1 MIKDKKNFKILLVY
15 PNLPLMLVPPLSMA
29 IFTKL
34 LKTKGYNVDLFDT
47 TSYIPEEANSSP
59 QNRTLYL
66 QARDF
71 NDEDDLGVAI
81 KTDLYGDFRKKVF
94 KFEPDLII
102 FSIVEDAFIKALKMM
117 DNIADYDCVKISGGV
132 LPTADPEYVLNTK
145 QINFIAIG
153 EGEITLSDVAEVV
166 RKKGDLKTIKGTWF
180 KENDGKISKNPR
192 NKLVDINESL
202 PDYSLFDPRRF
213 FRPMGGK
220 IFKTIPVETYRG
232 CPYKCTF
239 CNSPMHNTQVKNEN
253 IAHDFLR
260 RKTIENVRKE
270 LLDLKRLY
278 GPEFIYF
285 VDDSFLARPKKEI
298 FEFCEMYEEFKIP
311 FWFNTRPENCK
322 VDYLNA
328 LKKVGA
334 YRISFGI
341 ECGNPDF
348 RQKVLLRKPS
358 NQEII
363 DSFKVI
369 HASGIAFSAN
379 LIIGFPGETR
389 ELVMETI
396 ELVKQI
402 KGYDTI
408 TVSIFTPYRG
418 TELQR
423 VAVKNGWLD
432 KDHITIHTTSSSVLK
447 MPEPYLSSKD
457 IDGLMKTIPLY
468 VYFPKSEW
476 GNIRKAEENDDEGK
490 QLYDHYSSLYKKNF
504 LKGTQEDKKILL
516 DESLD
521 KQPIRAKQPKI
532 FNESIKEDYKGF
544 KNVKLSN
551 SEIAM
556 LTMDN

>member
-1 MIKDKKNFKILLVY
+1 MLKERKNFKVLLVY

-29 IFTKL
+29 IFTDL
-34 LKTKGYNVDLFDT
+34 LKKKGYTVDLFDT
-47 TSYIPEEANSSP
+47 TSYIPEEVNSSP
-59 QNRTLYL
+59 QNRTTYL

-71 NDEDDLGVAI
+71 SDEDDLGVSI
-81 KTDLYGDFRKKVF
+81 KTDLYGDYKKKVLEF
-94 KFEPDLII
+94 KPDLII
-102 FSIVEDAFIKALKMM
+102 YSIVEDAFIKALKMM
-117 DNIADYDCVKISGGV
+117 DVIEDYDCVKISGGV

-145 QINFIAIG
+145 QINFIALG
-153 EGEITLSDVAEVV
+153 EGEITLAEVAEAV
-166 RKKGDLKTIKGTWF
+166 RKKEDLKTLKGTWY
-180 KENDGKISKNPR
+180 KDDNGKIIKNPR
-192 NKLVDINESL
+192 NKLVDINVSL

-239 CNSPMHNTQVKNEN
+239 CNSPMHNTQVKQEN

-270 LLDLKRLY
+270 LLDLKKLY
-278 GPEFIYF
+278 SPEFIYF

-322 VDYLNA
+322 SDYLIA

-363 DSFKVI
+363 DSFKRI
-369 HASGIAFSAN
+369 HASGISFSAN

-389 ELVMETI
+389 ELVMETV

-418 TELQR
+418 TVLQK

-447 MPEPYLSSKD
+447 MPSPYLSSKD

-468 VYFPKSEW
+468 IYFPKSEW
-476 GNIRKAEENDDEGK
+476 KNIRKAEENDDEGK
-490 QLYDHYSSLYKKNF
+490 KIYEHYSSIYKENF
-504 LKGTQEDKKILL
+504 LKNSQEDKKILM
-516 DESLD
+516 DESFD
-521 KQPIRAKQPKI
+521 KQPIRAKQPKQL
-532 FNESIKEDYKGF
+532 NGDSASINTSF
-544 KNVKLSN
+544 KNKKLSN
-551 SEIAM
+551 SEIAL
-556 LTMDN
+556 LTMNN

>member
-1 MIKDKKNFKILLVY
+1 MIKNREKFKVLLVY

-29 IFTKL
+29 IFTRL
-34 LKTKGYNVDLFDT
+34 LKDNGYEVDLFDT
-47 TSYIPEEANSSP
+47 TSYIPENANSSP

-71 NDEDDLGVAI
+71 SDEDDLGVTI
-81 KTDLYGDFRKKVF
+81 KTDLYKDYRKKVLNY
-94 KFEPDLII
+94 KPDLII
-102 FSIVEDAFIKALKMM
+102 YSIVEDAFPKALKMM
-117 DNIADYDCVKISGGV
+117 KMIEDYNCVKISGGV
-132 LPTADPEYVLNTK
+132 LPTADPEYVLK
-145 QINFIAIG
+145 REEINFIAMG
-153 EGEITLSDVAEVV
+153 EGEITLLDVSEAV
-166 RKKGDLKTIKGTWF
+166 RKKKDLKTLKGTWY
-180 KENDGKISKNPR
+180 KDEENKIHKNPR
-192 NKLVDINESL
+192 NKLVDINVSL

-270 LLDLKRLY
+270 LLSLKELY
-278 GPEFIYF
+278 APEFIYF
-285 VDDSFLARPKKEI
+285 VDDSFLARPRKEV
-298 FEFCEMYEEFKIP
+298 FDFCKMYEEFKTP

-322 VDYLNA
+322 EDYLEA
-328 LKKVGA
+328 LRKVGA
-334 YRISFGI
+334 YRISFGV

-363 DSFKVI
+363 DSFKTI
-369 HASGIAFSAN
+369 HNSGIAFSVN

-389 ELVMETI
+389 DLVMETI
-396 ELVKQI
+396 DLVREI

-418 TELQR
+418 TVLQR
-423 VAVKNGWLD
+423 IAIKNGWLD
-432 KDHITIHTTSSSVLK
+432 KDHVTIHTTSSSVLN
-447 MPEPYLSSKD
+447 MPAPYLNSKD
-457 IDGLMKTIPLY
+457 IDGLMRTIPLY

-476 GNIRKAEENDDEGK
+476 RNIRKAEENTDEGNSWH
-490 QLYDHYSSLYKKNF
+490 DHYSKIYKQNF
-504 LKGTQEDKKILL
+504 LKKNQDDEKQLIRELKDKQPSKIKNINNVQEDKEAQTL
-516 DESLD
+516 
-521 KQPIRAKQPKI
+521 
-532 FNESIKEDYKGF
+532 F
-544 KNVKLSN
+544 KNKKMSP
-551 SEIAM
+551 SELAM
-556 LTMDN
+556 LTMND

>member
-1 MIKDKKNFKILLVY
+1 MLKDKKNFRVLLVY

-29 IFTKL
+29 IFTDL
-34 LKTKGYNVDLFDT
+34 LKKKGYVVDLFDT
-47 TSYIPEEANSSP
+47 TSYIPEEVNSSP
-59 QNRTLYL
+59 QNRTTYL

-71 NDEDDLGVAI
+71 SDEDDLGVSI
-81 KTDLYGDFRKKVF
+81 KTDLYGDYKKKVLEF
-94 KFEPDLII
+94 KPDLII
-102 FSIVEDAFIKALKMM
+102 YSVVEDAFLKALKMM
-117 DNIADYDCVKISGGV
+117 DVIEDYDCVKISGGV

-145 QINFIAIG
+145 QINFIAVG
-153 EGEITLSDVAEVV
+153 EGEITLAEVSEAV
-166 RKKGDLKTIKGTWF
+166 RKKEDLRILKGTWY
-180 KENDGKISKNPR
+180 KDESGKIHKNPR
-192 NKLVDINESL
+192 NKLVDINVSL

-220 IFKTIPVETYRG
+220 IFKTIPVETY
-232 CPYKCTF
+232 KCTF
-239 CNSPMHNTQVKNEN
+239 CNSPMHNTQVKQEN

-270 LLDLKRLY
+270 LLDLKKLY
-278 GPEFIYF
+278 SPEFIYF

-298 FEFCEMYEEFKIP
+298 FEFCEMYEDFKIP

-322 VDYLNA
+322 VDYLTA

-358 NQEII
+358 NQQII
-363 DSFKVI
+363 DSFKTI
-369 HASGIAFSAN
+369 HESGIAFSAN

-389 ELVMETI
+389 ELVMETV

-418 TELQR
+418 TVLQK

-447 MPEPYLSSKD
+447 MPKPYLSSKD

-476 GNIRKAEENDDEGK
+476 KNIRKAEENDDEGK
-490 QLYDHYSSLYKKNF
+490 KIYEHYSSLYKENF
-504 LKGTQEDKKILL
+504 LKGSQQDKKILM

-521 KQPIRAKQPKI
+521 KQPVRAKQPEQLNGNNASTDKTSR
-532 FNESIKEDYKGF
+532 NK
-544 KNVKLSN
+544 KLSN
-551 SEIAM
+551 SEIAL
-556 LTMDN
+556 LTMNI